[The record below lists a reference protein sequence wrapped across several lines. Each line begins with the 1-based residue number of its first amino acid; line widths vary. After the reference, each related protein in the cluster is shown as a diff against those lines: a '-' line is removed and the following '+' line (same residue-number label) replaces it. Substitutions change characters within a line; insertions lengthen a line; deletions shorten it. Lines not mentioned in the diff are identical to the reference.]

1 MFNDLRGGAQVRPR
15 RRWRFDRWLAA
26 VAPIALLTAGLLAG
40 CGGSSGDD
48 AGASGGTGGG
58 ASSSASGDR
67 AVRFAECMRENGVPD
82 FPDPV
87 DGSITM
93 RSMPADS
100 ATMQAAQEACQ
111 KFAPQ
116 GRATQRMQEQIIAF
130 SQCMRENG
138 VPDFPDPEGP
148 GRLLVPRTIDVQSP
162 QFERARQACQG
173 ELRGSG
179 WGEGGGVG
187 G

>member
-1 MFNDLRGGAQVRPR
+1 MGPR
-15 RRWRFDRWLAA
+15 RRWLAT
-26 VAPIALLTAGLLAG
+26 IALLAAGLPAG
-40 CGGSSGDD
+40 CGGSSGDAAD
-48 AGASGGTGGG
+48 
-58 ASSSASGDR
+58 ASGDS
-67 AVRFAECMRENGVPD
+67 AVRFAACMRENGVPD

-87 DGSITM
+87 GGRITM
-93 RSMPADS
+93 RSGVDP
-100 ATMQAAQEACQ
+100 ATMHAAQETCQ
-111 KFAPQ
+111 ELAPE
-116 GRATQRMQEQIIAF
+116 GADTENPRMQEQILAF

-162 QFERARQACQG
+162 QFEQARQTCQD